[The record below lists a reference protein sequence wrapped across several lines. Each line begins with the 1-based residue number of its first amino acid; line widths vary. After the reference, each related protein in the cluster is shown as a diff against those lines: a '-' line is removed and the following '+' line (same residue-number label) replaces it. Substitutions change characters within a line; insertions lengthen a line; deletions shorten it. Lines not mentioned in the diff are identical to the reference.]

1 MIQRHQVKS
10 KWYYYFWGT
19 CTVAVVAG
27 QMYVGVGY
35 RQLAEAVWNLIDT
48 VSIIREASEDRSS
61 LQLSM

>member
-35 RQLAEAVWNLIDT
+35 RQLSEAVWNLIDT
-48 VSIIREASEDRSS
+48 VSIIREASEDGSS
-61 LQLSM
+61 S

>member
-10 KWYYYFWGT
+10 KCYYYFWGT

-35 RQLAEAVWNLIDT
+35 RQLSEAVWNLIDT
-48 VSIIREASEDRSS
+48 VSIIREAAEDGSS
-61 LQLSM
+61 S

>member
-27 QMYVGVGY
+27 QLYVGVGY
-35 RQLAEAVWNLIDT
+35 RQLSEAVWNLIDT
-48 VSIIREASEDRSS
+48 VSIIREASEDGSS
-61 LQLSM
+61 S

>member
-35 RQLAEAVWNLIDT
+35 RQLSEAVWNLIDT
-48 VSIIREASEDRSS
+48 VSIIREAAEDGSS
-61 LQLSM
+61 S

>member
-27 QMYVGVGY
+27 QMYVGVGPSTT
-35 RQLAEAVWNLIDT
+35 EAVQNLIDT
-48 VSIIREASEDRSS
+48 VSIIKASEDGSS
-61 LQLSM
+61 S

>member
-48 VSIIREASEDRSS
+48 VSIIREASEDGSS
-61 LQLSM
+61 S

>member
-27 QMYVGVGY
+27 QMYVGVGD

-48 VSIIREASEDRSS
+48 VSIIREASEDGSS
-61 LQLSM
+61 S